1 MQPDKSRKKIEAMFD
16 EIAPSYDRLNH
27 LFTARS
33 DIIWRRKIV
42 SELQKKEIKF
52 SSIVDLASGTGDLT
66 LELLKL
72 DPVKIFAVDISKK
85 MLELQ
90 RIKISD
96 ERLEL
101 IQAEA
106 ASMPF
111 EDESIDLVTIG
122 FGVRNFENLNESL
135 TEIHRVLKPGGYLII
150 IEMFKAEKISSRI
163 FNFYFSK
170 IMPFL
175 GNKLSKSKTAYN
187 YLSDSVQNFLTVQ
200 EFTGVCVKNG
210 FTPERSVNN
219 FIGVVNSVY
228 LRKSF

>member
-200 EFTGVCVKNG
+200 EFTGVCVKKRIYAG
-210 FTPERSVNN
+210 EECE
-219 FIGVVNSVY
+219 
-228 LRKSF
+228 

>member
-1 MQPDKSRKKIEAMFD
+1 MI
-16 EIAPSYDRLNH
+16 SYGEEKLSANFR
-27 LFTARS
+27 
-33 DIIWRRKIV
+33 RRK
-42 SELQKKEIKF
+42 LNF
-52 SSIVDLASGTGDLT
+52 PNIVDLASGTGDLT

-200 EFTGVCVKNG
+200 EFTGVCNKNG
-210 FTPERSVNN
+210 FTLEKSVNN

-228 LRKSF
+228 LRKS